1 MAGAAARRR
10 ARAAVLW
17 GAALFVGGQVVL
29 SAGMDLWWPVLRD
42 RELGQKLGCL
52 RRRHAEAPSRPL
64 AVVLGSSRTAFGFR
78 PDDLGAG
85 GSGPDVVPCNFGLL
99 GAGPLR
105 ELLGLRRL
113 LGAGARPDVLF
124 VEVWPPLL
132 AEEMGDKEAAQIDRA
147 RYSWADLRLLR
158 RYAGGPDFYT
168 DWLRAHL
175 LPAFSNRYTFLQD
188 LGAAAWLPPPMDAHV
203 TWFAVTPSGWTADL
217 RPITD
222 EDRPRWQ
229 VGYRAQF
236 GACMAH
242 WHLSPASDRA
252 LRGLLALA
260 RRHGIPTA
268 LLVMPEDSAF
278 RQTYSPESR
287 AASDAY
293 LRRLSAEAAVPLI
306 DARTWAPDDAFTDGI
321 HLSAVGAAL
330 FTHCF
335 HEVAEPLLE
344 QQPACP

>member
-1 MAGAAARRR
+1 
-10 ARAAVLW
+10 
-17 GAALFVGGQVVL
+17 
-29 SAGMDLWWPVLRD
+29 MDLWWPVLRD
-42 RELGQKLGCL
+42 RELGLKLAYL
-52 RRRHAEAPSRPL
+52 RRRHDEAPSRPL

-85 GSGPDVVPCNFGLL
+85 GRGPDVVPCNFGLL

-105 ELLGLRRL
+105 ELIGLRRL
-113 LGAGARPDVLF
+113 LGAGPRPDVLF
-124 VEVWPPLL
+124 VEVWPPML
-132 AEEMGDKEAAQIDRA
+132 AEGVGDKEADQIDRA

-158 RYAGGPDFYT
+158 RYAGGTNFYA

-188 LGAAAWLPPPMDAHV
+188 LGAAAWLPPPMDVLV

-222 EDRPRWQ
+222 EDRPLWQ

-236 GACMAH
+236 GASMAN
-242 WHLSPASDRA
+242 WRLSPTSDRA
-252 LRGLLALA
+252 LRAILALA

-268 LLVMPEDSAF
+268 LLVMPEDAAF
-278 RQTYSPESR
+278 RRTYSPESR

-293 LRRLSAEAAVPLI
+293 LRRLSAESAVPLI
-306 DARTWAPDDAFTDGI
+306 DARDWAPDDAFTDGI
-321 HLSAVGAAL
+321 HLSAGGAAL
-330 FTHCF
+330 FTRRF
-335 HEVAEPLLE
+335 REVAGPLLE
-344 QQPACP
+344 RHSVRP